1 MTDRDDA
8 RVRKALQG
16 KDFPAERNDLVEP
29 TPPTAARSTTPHSP
43 RSRRC
48 PRAAT
53 RTIDDVVASVP
64 QRPGTTS
71 NR

>member
-16 KDFPAERNDLVEP
+16 KDFPAERNDLVAYVTDRGEDDDA
-29 TPPTAARSTTPHSP
+29 TLTALASLPAGTYS
-43 RSRRC
+43 S
-48 PRAAT
+48 
-53 RTIDDVVASVP
+53 IDDVVDAVP
-64 QRPGTTS
+64 RSPGRTS

>member
-16 KDFPAERNDLVEP
+16 KDFPAERNDLVAYVTDRGEVDDA
-29 TPPTAARSTTPHSP
+29 TLTALSSLPEGRYSSV
-43 RSRRC
+43 
-48 PRAAT
+48 
-53 RTIDDVVASVP
+53 DEVVDAVP